1 MISSGWQAGWLAG
14 GAVVCGGCCL
24 AAGAAIENYNED
36 DDKLLL
42 AISCRPS
49 VGVLHPQ
56 WRCSRR
62 LWNFQ
67 LEGYGLHQ
75 LSWHYRQS
83 KIGT

>member
-1 MISSGWQAGWLAG
+1 MISSGWLAGWLEERLF
-14 GAVVCGGCCL
+14 AV
-24 AAGAAIENYNED
+24 AAAWLLVLRSENYNED

-75 LSWHYRQS
+75 LSWHHRQS